1 MTIGLEDTITKE
13 TRMANL
19 RGDRLRGLRE
29 RRGWTQEELADEIG
43 YTNKQVSRW
52 ESGSSDISTDAL
64 VKLSKLFGVTSD
76 WLLGLV
82 DDPNERYQE
91 SELSPIE
98 RRILDAFRSG
108 RLAKVLEILGLAFK
122 EDKSGVDRPS
132 KRSRGGDASKREGG
146 NNGHSKGRK

>member
-1 MTIGLEDTITKE
+1 MTIGLQDAITKE

-29 RRGWTQEELADEIG
+29 RRGWTQEELANEIG

-82 DDPNERYQE
+82 DDPNQRYQE

-98 RRILDAFRSG
+98 RKIVDAFRSG
-108 RLAKVLEILGLAFK
+108 RLAKVLEILGLAFR
-122 EDKSGVDRPS
+122 EDKPGVNRPS
-132 KRSRGGDASKREGG
+132 KSGSSGDAAKREGG
-146 NNGHSKGRK
+146 RDRDLKGWK